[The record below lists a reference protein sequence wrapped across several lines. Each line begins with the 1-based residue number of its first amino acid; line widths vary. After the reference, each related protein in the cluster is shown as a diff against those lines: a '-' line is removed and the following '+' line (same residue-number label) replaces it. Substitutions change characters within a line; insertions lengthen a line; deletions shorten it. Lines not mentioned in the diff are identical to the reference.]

1 MKKAQIKE
9 LKEMMQKLRMTQ
21 DQEKKLDWGNE
32 IITYLAAC
40 LDGIKEKV

>member
-9 LKEMMQKLRMTQ
+9 LKRLMEIFRTTKHDTIRFETMNQ
-21 DQEKKLDWGNE
+21 

>member
-9 LKEMMQKLRMTQ
+9 LKRMMENFRNHQGDKRV
-21 DQEKKLDWGNE
+21 ERINE
-32 IITYLAAC
+32 LLAYLAAC